1 MRIPVKFKDAT
12 EASKFVVIC
21 ASYECD
27 VNIYYKR
34 YIIDAKSILGVLSC
48 DLQEQLE
55 VELLSD
61 AAVLQDKFQKEMEA
75 FHG

>member
-27 VNIYYKR
+27 VNI
-34 YIIDAKSILGVLSC
+34 
-48 DLQEQLE
+48 
-55 VELLSD
+55 LL
-61 AAVLQDKFQKEMEA
+61 
-75 FHG
+75 